1 MNKLPASILAV
12 ALVCTFSIGVHAA
25 PKQIIAVALKDAS
38 TDPSITGMVVKI
50 EPAVVKAGRVT
61 LEAVN
66 QSTNLVHEVLVVP
79 VLPAGKDMPYDKSK
93 DTVIEKRVHPLGE
106 ISDLQPGARATLA
119 LNLKPGSYLLLCN
132 QPGHY
137 KSGMSTT
144 LLVEK

>member
-25 PKQIIAVALKDAS
+25 PKQIIAVALQDTS
-38 TDPSITGMVVKI
+38 TDPSITGMVVRI

-66 QSTNLVHEVLVVP
+66 QSKNLVHEVLVVP

-106 ISDLQPGARATLA
+106 ISDLQPGARGTLV
-119 LNLKPGSYLLLCN
+119 LNLKPGTYLLLCN
-132 QPGHY
+132 EPGHY